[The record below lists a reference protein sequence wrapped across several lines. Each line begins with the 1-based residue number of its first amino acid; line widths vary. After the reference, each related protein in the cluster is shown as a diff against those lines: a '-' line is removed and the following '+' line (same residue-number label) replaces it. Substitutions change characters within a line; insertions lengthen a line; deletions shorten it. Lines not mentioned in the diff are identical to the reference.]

1 MAIKKLP
8 MPAARKLANL
18 SQKDMADICDVS
30 ESTIA
35 NWEKFKTEPTIAQA
49 YMFAE
54 ACGLD
59 IDDVLFLPEV
69 TV

>member
-1 MAIKKLP
+1 MAIRKLP
-8 MPAARKLANL
+8 MPVARKLANL
-18 SQKDMADICDVS
+18 SQKEMADYCNVS

-49 YMFAE
+49 YKFAE
-54 ACGLD
+54 ACGLALD
-59 IDDVLFLPEV
+59 EVIFLPEV

>member
-1 MAIKKLP
+1 MAISKLP
-8 MPAARKLANL
+8 MQVARKMANL
-18 SQKDMADICDVS
+18 SQKDMADVCEVS

-35 NWEKFKTEPTIAQA
+35 NWEKFKTEPTVAQA
-49 YMFAE
+49 YKFAN

-59 IDDVLFLPEV
+59 IDEVVFLPEV